1 LKSVKFFLVIIA
13 VSVIAGCAPDGGS
26 GGGGESRT
34 LLTVDFQKGQ
44 TLKYL
49 FTSKR
54 TLNVDWGQGQKMTRG
69 GGRTNQFIDTMRLI
83 VSYTPTDVD
92 PYGVTTIKALCEQA
106 WAHHDESIRNQSQ
119 PDAVQSLTGKTWTFT
134 VDATGKIVDDNGL
147 RDVIREAGKKAFRA
161 DTSRGL
167 IKEPD
172 MMYDFIASQW
182 FLWDSISSIKKPVE
196 GVSVGDMWKS
206 RLSVPSPMFL
216 FTGRDV
222 NYTLAEIRQEPNNG
236 KIAVINSSYSPF
248 YPTPP
253 EWPLPYTD
261 RFMMS
266 GTFGFL
272 RNYKVLDLKG
282 SGQEFFNIDKGQIQ
296 RSEQQW
302 EMNVSA
308 SLPLEIGP
316 KPTINIKQSLTM
328 ELVEPASSKTNPA
341 PAKTQGH

>member
-13 VSVIAGCAPDGGS
+13 AVIAGCAP
-26 GGGGESRT
+26 GGGGSRT

-49 FTSKR
+49 FTSRR
-54 TLNVDWGQGQKMTRG
+54 TSNVDWGQGQKMTRG
-69 GGRTNQFIDTMRLI
+69 GGRVNQFIDTMRLI

-106 WAHHDESIRNQSQ
+106 RAQHDESIRNQSQ
-119 PDAVQSLTGKTWTFT
+119 PDAVQSLSGKTWTFT
-134 VDATGKIVDDNGL
+134 VDATGRIVDGNEL
-147 RDVIREAGKKAFRA
+147 RDIIRQAGKKAFRA

-172 MMYDFIASQW
+172 MIYDFIASQW
-182 FLWDSISSIKKPVE
+182 FLWDSISSIKRPLE
-196 GVSVGDMWKS
+196 GVHVGQQWKS
-206 RLSVPSPMFL
+206 RLSVPAPMFL

-222 NYTLAEIRQEPNNG
+222 NYTLAAIRQEPNDG
-236 KIAVINSSYSPF
+236 KVAVINSTYSPF

-253 EWPLPYTD
+253 EWPLPYTE

-272 RNYKVLDLKG
+272 REYKVLDLKG
-282 SGQEFFNIDKGQIQ
+282 SGREFFNIDEGRIEH
-296 RSEQQW
+296 SNQQW
-302 EMNVSA
+302 TMHISS

-316 KPTINIKQSLTM
+316 KPQITIEQTLTM
-328 ELVEPASSKTNPA
+328 ELIEPVSLKTNPA
-341 PAKTQGH
+341 LAKTQGN

>member
-1 LKSVKFFLVIIA
+1 LKSVKFFLVIITAA
-13 VSVIAGCAPDGGS
+13 VIVGCAPGGGS
-26 GGGGESRT
+26 GGGSART

-54 TLNVDWGQGQKMTRG
+54 TLNVDWGQGQKMTPRG
-69 GGRTNQFIDTMRLI
+69 GRVNQFIDSMRLI

-106 WAHHDESIRNQSQ
+106 RAHHDESIRNQSQ

-134 VDATGKIVDDNGL
+134 VDATGKIVDDNEL
-147 RDVIREAGKKAFRA
+147 RDVIRQAGKKAFRA

-172 MMYDFIASQW
+172 MIYDFIASQW

-196 GVSVGDMWKS
+196 GVRVGEMWKS

-222 NYTLAEIRQEPNNG
+222 NYTLAEIRQEPNDG
-236 KIAVINSSYSPF
+236 KVAVINSSYSPF
-248 YPTPP
+248 YPTPS

-272 RNYKVLDLKG
+272 RDYKVLDLKG
-282 SGQEFFNIDKGQIQ
+282 SGREFFNIDKGQIQ
-296 RSEQQW
+296 QSDQQW
-302 EMNVSA
+302 EMNVLA
-308 SLPLEIGP
+308 SLPLDLGP
-316 KPTINIKQSLTM
+316 KPKINIKQTMTM
-328 ELVEPASSKTNPA
+328 ELVESTAPNTNSAAVKP
-341 PAKTQGH
+341 QGH